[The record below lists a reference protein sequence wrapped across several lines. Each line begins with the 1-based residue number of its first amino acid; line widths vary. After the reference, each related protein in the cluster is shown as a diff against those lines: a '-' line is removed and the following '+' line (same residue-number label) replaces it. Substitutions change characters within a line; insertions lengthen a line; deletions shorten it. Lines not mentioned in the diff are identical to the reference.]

1 MIGYFNTPWQKI
13 GITFKSTLCHII
25 ILTNFDSFANVQH
38 FVPVI
43 DSNNDVGTDVL
54 HTSLIRERLWLDKVL
69 DVVVNEHY
77 VDHNVS
83 WFAYHALKNTE
94 ALAAGMNTI
103 NALLPL
109 FHESAKTVA
118 MAFTQCHTSSSSAH
132 KARQTTVV
140 KVDQPL
146 HALAKEIQW
155 LRPDTYGETKFVI
168 LMGGSIHIEMA
179 FLCVFRGLAGW
190 WWVVQG
196 YRRGQGH
203 FFWKG
208 WCYDWGK
215 HVTRWAHQVTAAAL
229 YAPQR
234 DTHTTAVNVLPFGE
248 WCAEESQAH
257 TRFLHWG
264 KRWTRTIVQG
274 AEFPTICWVLEQAIA
289 PWMFALNHTHYAR
302 WLPVHIGDTAQ
313 LHDTHLDV
321 YDQFVQCHFTA
332 HKSAQVLSLIDLDQ
346 NHF

>member
-1 MIGYFNTPWQKI
+1 MCSYYKEHHLAFLPRLKSGVSTTGGVDNIYHNTSSRSAKDSFHGTAISITQTSNVQCLSVYLEMIGYFNTPWQKI

-43 DSNNDVGTDVL
+43 DSNIDVGTDVL

-77 VDHNVS
+77 VDDNVS
-83 WFAYHALKNTE
+83 WFAYHALQNTE
-94 ALAAGMNTI
+94 ALAAGMNSI
-103 NALLPL
+103 NALLHL
-109 FHESAKTVA
+109 FHERAYTVA
-118 MAFTQCHTSSSSAH
+118 MAFTQCHTLSSSAQ

-140 KVDQPL
+140 TVDQPL
-146 HALAKEIQW
+146 HALAKEIEW

-168 LMGGSIHIEMA
+168 LMGGLIHIEMA

-196 YRRGQGH
+196 YRRVQGH

-208 WCYDWGK
+208 WCYDRGE

-234 DTHTTAVNVLPFGE
+234 A
-248 WCAEESQAH
+248 A
-257 TRFLHWG
+257 
-264 KRWTRTIVQG
+264 
-274 AEFPTICWVLEQAIA
+274 
-289 PWMFALNHTHYAR
+289 
-302 WLPVHIGDTAQ
+302 
-313 LHDTHLDV
+313 
-321 YDQFVQCHFTA
+321 
-332 HKSAQVLSLIDLDQ
+332 
-346 NHF
+346 